1 MFGRWSR
8 RDLLKSSGA
17 VAGAVAPVALAAAPA
32 AAQGLP
38 AHAVNERDNLYTR
51 IGVRPILN
59 ARGTYTIIS
68 GSRSLPQVK
77 QAMFEASHYHVH
89 LDELMDGIGA
99 ELAKLTG
106 APWGITTNGCE
117 AAIVQAT
124 VACMAGTDVEK
135 AQALPLIKAR
145 DQVIIPKHSRNQ
157 YDIGVRMV
165 GSEVVEVETAD
176 DLRRAINPRT
186 AMIYIMSSPREAKS
200 VLPIKAICAI
210 ANEKNIP
217 TFVDAAAEEPV
228 KPNIHL
234 AAGATMVGYSGGK
247 CLRGPQSSGML
258 LGPKDLCKAA
268 YFNASP
274 HHNYGRALKCSKEE
288 SMGLVAAVRQW
299 YLRDHDGEQRMWR
312 QWLEHI
318 EARLKPLASTR
329 FEYLQPNDLSNKSTR
344 LRIHW
349 DAKVL
354 GITGTELVA
363 KLDAGTPRIMVEGG
377 TGTRPDAM
385 ASYITIM
392 PYMMD
397 PGEERIVAD
406 VLHASLSN
414 PGPYANPPV
423 PKGPLASL
431 AGNWAVTIKYERGT
445 GEQQFTLQQSGG
457 ELTGTQRGEIY
468 QGAITGMVRAN
479 MIEMRSRMPVPGSS
493 IDWRFKGTATGNSMA
508 GTVDLGEYG
517 VVPWTAVRI

>member
-1 MFGRWSR
+1 MFGWSR

-17 VAGAVAPVALAAAPA
+17 VAGAVAPAALVAAPA

-38 AHAVNERDNLYTR
+38 AHAVNETDNLYTR

-89 LDELMDGIGA
+89 LDELMDGVGA
-99 ELAKLTG
+99 ELAKMTG

-135 AQALPLIKAR
+135 AQALPHIKAK
-145 DQVIIPKHSRNQ
+145 DQVVIPKHSRNQ

-165 GSEVVEVETAD
+165 GAEVVEVESAD

-186 AMIYIMSSPREAKS
+186 AMIYIMASPREATS
-200 VLPIKAICAI
+200 VLPIKAICDI
-210 ANEKNIP
+210 AKERNIP
-217 TFVDAAAEEPV
+217 TFVDAAAEEPI

-288 SMGLVAAVRQW
+288 TMGLLAAVRQW
-299 YLRDHDGEQRMWR
+299 YRRDHDGEQRMWR
-312 QWLEHI
+312 GWLELI

-329 FEYLQPNDLSNKSTR
+329 FEYLQPAGLSNKAPR

-349 DAKVL
+349 DARAL

-363 KLDAGTPRIMVEGG
+363 KLDAGSPRIMVEGG
-377 TGTRPDAM
+377 AGTRPDAM
-385 ASYITIM
+385 ASTITIM

-397 PGEERIVAD
+397 PGEERIVAET
-406 VLHASLSN
+406 LYAALSN

-423 PKGPLASL
+423 PKGALASL
-431 AGNWAVTIKYERGT
+431 AGSWAFTITYERGV
-445 GEQQFTLQQSGG
+445 GEQQFILQQTGSA
-457 ELTGTQRGEIY
+457 LTGTQKGEIY
-468 QGAITGMVRAN
+468 QGTVTGTVRAN
-479 MIEMRSRMPVPGSS
+479 TVEMRSRMPVPGST
-493 IDWRFKGTATGNSMA
+493 IDWRFKGTASGKTMS

-517 VVPWTAVRI
+517 IVPWTAVRI

>member
-17 VAGAVAPVALAAAPA
+17 VAGAVAPVALATAPA
-32 AAQGLP
+32 VAQDLP
-38 AHAVNERDNLYTR
+38 AHAVNETNNLYTR

-89 LDELMDGIGA
+89 LDELMEGVGA

-106 APWGITTNGCE
+106 APWGIATNGCE

-135 AQALPLIKAR
+135 AQALPHIKAK
-145 DQVIIPKHSRNQ
+145 DQVIIPRHSRNQ

-165 GSEVVEVETAD
+165 GAEVVEVETAD

-186 AMIYIMSSPREAKS
+186 AMIYIMASPREARS
-200 VLPIKAICAI
+200 VLPIKAICDI
-210 ANEKNIP
+210 AKEKNVP

-288 SMGLVAAVRQW
+288 VMGLVAAVRQW
-299 YLRDHDGEQRMWR
+299 YRRDHDGEQRMWR
-312 QWLEHI
+312 GWLEHI

-329 FEYLQPNDLSNKSTR
+329 FEYLQPADLSNRSQR

-349 DAKVL
+349 DARVL

-385 ASYITIM
+385 ASYITVM

-397 PGEERIVAD
+397 PGEEKIVAEA
-406 VLHASLSN
+406 LHAALSK
-414 PGPYANPPV
+414 PGTYANPPV
-423 PKGPLASL
+423 PKGATAAL
-431 AGNWAVTIKYERGT
+431 AGSWAFTIKYERGV
-445 GEQQFTLQQSGG
+445 GEQQFTLQQTGN
-457 ELTGTQRGEIY
+457 ELTGTQKGEIY
-468 QGAITGMVRAN
+468 SGTVTGTVRAN
-479 MIEMRSRMPVPGSS
+479 TVEMRSRMPVPGST
-493 IDWRFKGTATGNSMA
+493 IDWRFKGTASGKSMS

-517 VVPWTAVRI
+517 IVPWTAVRI

>member
-38 AHAVNERDNLYTR
+38 AYAVNERDNLYTR

-68 GSRSLPQVK
+68 GSRSLPEVK

-89 LDELMDGIGA
+89 LDELMDGVGA
-99 ELAKLTG
+99 ELAALTG
-106 APWGITTNGCE
+106 APWGIATNGCE

-124 VACMAGTDVEK
+124 IACMAGTDVEK
-135 AQALPLIKAR
+135 AQALPLIKAK

-165 GSEVVEVETAD
+165 GAEVVEVESAD

-186 AMIYIMSSPREAKS
+186 AMIYIMASTREAAS
-200 VLPIKAICAI
+200 ALPIKAICDI
-210 ANEKNIP
+210 AREKNIP
-217 TFVDAAAEEPV
+217 TFVDAAAEEPL

-247 CLRGPQSSGML
+247 CLKGPQSSGML

-288 SMGLVAAVRQW
+288 VMGLVAAVRQW
-299 YLRDHDGEQRMWR
+299 YRRDHDAEQRMWR
-312 QWLEHI
+312 GWLEYI

-329 FEYLQPNDLSNKSTR
+329 FEYLQPGGLSNKATR

-397 PGEERIVAD
+397 PGEDRIVAD
-406 VLHASLSN
+406 ALHAALSN

-431 AGNWAVTIKYERGT
+431 AGSWAFTIKYERGV
-445 GEQQFTLQQSGG
+445 GEQQFTLQQNGG
-457 ELTGTQRGEIY
+457 ELTGAQKGEIY
-468 QGAITGMVRAN
+468 QGAVTGLVRGSTV
-479 MIEMRSRMPVPGSS
+479 EMRSRMSVPGST
-493 IDWRFKGTATGNSMA
+493 IDWRFKGTASGNAMS

-517 VVPWTAVRI
+517 IVPWTAVRT